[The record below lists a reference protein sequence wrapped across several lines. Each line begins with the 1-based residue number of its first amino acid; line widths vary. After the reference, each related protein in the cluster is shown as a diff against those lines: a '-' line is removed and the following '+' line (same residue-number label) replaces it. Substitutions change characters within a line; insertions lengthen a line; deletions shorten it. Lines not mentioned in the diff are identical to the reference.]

1 MKKTEMCTEMQSNIK
16 VKKPTVKLTG
26 EDGNAVVIMAKV
38 ELALMDAGYT
48 NQETRKYLDECDAG
62 NYENL
67 LAVTR
72 RWVKVIR

>member
-1 MKKTEMCTEMQSNIK
+1 MMSNIK

-26 EDGNAVVIMAKV
+26 EDGNAYVIMAKV

-48 NQETRKYLDECDAG
+48 NEETRKYLNECDAG
-62 NYENL
+62 DYDNL

-72 RWVKVIR
+72 RWVKVR